1 MSRLKPR
8 RLDKIKS
15 AFAAVDK
22 VTADRS
28 DLNDSSKIK
37 ELENQMDIGIID
49 LNNNLSI
56 NNQRNM
62 NKKMRKSHKGLR

>member
-28 DLNDSSKIK
+28 DINDSSKIK
-37 ELENQMDIGIID
+37 ELEDKMDFGMID
-49 LNNNLSI
+49 LNNNLGI
-56 NNQRNM
+56 NNSRNL
-62 NKKMRKSHKGLR
+62 NKKMRKTHKGLR

>member
-15 AFAAVDK
+15 GFAAIDK

-37 ELENQMDIGIID
+37 ELENQMDIGMID
-49 LNNNLSI
+49 LNNNLGI
-56 NNQRNM
+56 NNSRNF
-62 NKKMRKSHKGLR
+62 NKKMKKTHKGLR